1 MADGGDK
8 TAGRSTGAEIYTET
22 LARLYLLQ
30 GFAEKAL
37 RIYRHLVQAH
47 PENLALH
54 EQLKRLEQQV
64 AGQGQEQVSSSPVL
78 TVAQVMTSSPSFRIQ
93 WVLRHLEH
101 WLYHLQRQRTG
112 RANAVHCEAGSPGN
126 SPKA

>member
-1 MADGGDK
+1 MADSGEK
-8 TAGRSTGAEIYTET
+8 TARHSTEAGIYTET

-47 PENLALH
+47 PENLTLH
-54 EQLKRLEQQV
+54 EQLRMLEQQV
-64 AGQGQEQVSSSPVL
+64 AGQGQEHVSSSPTLAV
-78 TVAQVMTSSPSFRIQ
+78 TQVMTNDPSFRTQ

-101 WLYHLQRQRTG
+101 WLYHLQQQRTV
-112 RANAVHCEAGSPGN
+112 RENAVHCEAGSQEN
-126 SPKA
+126 SPEA